1 MNRLEQEQRASAPD
15 IAALAGEIFL
25 ASGAEI
31 FRVEETIDRICRAY
45 GVASADAFVLS
56 SGIFLTAGNET
67 ERAFAR
73 VRHIPLSGARLD
85 RVAAVNQLSREI
97 EQGRCTP
104 RQAYQRLLAI
114 RDLPGRPRWVQTLA
128 SGVGSGCFC
137 LLFGGGHADCLVSY
151 GAGLL
156 LYFYLLYLVR
166 GRLSKIAANISGSAL
181 VTLFSLLVYLA
192 GVGERLD
199 IITIGAIIPLIP
211 GVAFTSAIRDIADQ
225 DYIAGAVR
233 MLDALLVTFCI
244 AAGVGLV
251 MAGYHLLLGGA
262 LL

>member
-1 MNRLEQEQRASAPD
+1 M
-15 IAALAGEIFL
+15 
-25 ASGAEI
+25 
-31 FRVEETIDRICRAY
+31 
-45 GVASADAFVLS
+45 
-56 SGIFLTAGNET
+56 
-67 ERAFAR
+67 
-73 VRHIPLSGARLD
+73 
-85 RVAAVNQLSREI
+85 
-97 EQGRCTP
+97 
-104 RQAYQRLLAI
+104 
-114 RDLPGRPRWVQTLA
+114 
-128 SGVGSGCFC
+128 
-137 LLFGGGHADCLVSY
+137 
-151 GAGLL
+151 
-156 LYFYLLYLVR
+156 R

-192 GVGERLD
+192 GMGERLD